1 MRSGVDDRIFEIRP
15 DPTAAGVRLLPGSM
29 ARSISASI
37 SARDGNARS
46 FDSVCLSEAA
56 GASIGRKV
64 D

>member
-15 DPTAAGVRLLPGSM
+15 DPTAAGARLLSGSM
-29 ARSISASI
+29 ARSISA
-37 SARDGNARS
+37 RNGNAPS
-46 FDSVCLSEAA
+46 FDNVCLGQAA